1 MITIHYRAAN
11 DFDLQASRRDRGSL
25 VRNLTTVS
33 LPASAVAFGFAYG
46 IWRSF
51 SVASAVGISLL
62 ASSWSNLSFFR
73 KLRGYERLKT
83 DPMAVEVLT
92 AIAGYSSSRPLPTA
106 CRKIW
111 IASSLRA
118 QPSDC
123 PLDSYSGLINA
134 SLSFR
139 GIFFFFCSRSS
150 PSPDLRK
157 GGFES
162 RNCTVTEDRLDLKD
176 CDCNQCS
183 RL

>member
-1 MITIHYRAAN
+1 VITIHYRAAN

-73 KLRGYERLKT
+73 KLRGYEHLKT

-92 AIAGYSSSRPLPTA
+92 AIAAVQLIEAAPDSLP
-106 CRKIW
+106 
-111 IASSLRA
+111 
-118 QPSDC
+118 QD
-123 PLDSYSGLINA
+123 LDRVFAKS
-134 SLSFR
+134 
-139 GIFFFFCSRSS
+139 
-150 PSPDLRK
+150 
-157 GGFES
+157 
-162 RNCTVTEDRLDLKD
+162 TT
-176 CDCNQCS
+176 Q
-183 RL
+183 